1 MVTQRPADTTAM
13 EGEIVRVQPIVT
25 GTPQP
30 TVAWY
35 YEGQLMAS
43 DYATELSEDGT
54 LTFVCVETKHSGTY
68 RYTVSNSA
76 GSVQGQ
82 VKIVGEEG
90 REEGREEGG
99 GGRSK
104 GWVGRKWSGEGEGEG
119 GGGLGVFMQMLLV
132 ASGKRAL
139 HISV

>member
-1 MVTQRPADTTAM
+1 
-13 EGEIVRVQPIVT
+13 
-25 GTPQP
+25 
-30 TVAWY
+30 
-35 YEGQLMAS
+35 MAS

-90 REEGREEGG
+90 REEGRETERGWAENGERVGG
-99 GGRSK
+99 K
-104 GWVGRKWSGEGEGEG
+104 E
-119 GGGLGVFMQMLLV
+119 
-132 ASGKRAL
+132 GKRIEGRL
-139 HISV
+139 G